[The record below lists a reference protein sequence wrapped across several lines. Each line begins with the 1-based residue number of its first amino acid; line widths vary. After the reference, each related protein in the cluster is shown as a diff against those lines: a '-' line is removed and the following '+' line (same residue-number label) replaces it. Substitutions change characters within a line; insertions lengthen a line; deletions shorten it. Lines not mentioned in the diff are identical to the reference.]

1 MKRQALSRRDLVRT
15 GSALTATAAL
25 GSLSGC
31 LGLFDSND
39 DEELG
44 LVEHVPFGTTYAV
57 HADVASVLDDEQLR
71 AGLDEALPTDVEPY
85 ADAESVTELLDRA
98 EDDAGLDVRAVSE
111 TLSFGGLALD
121 DAATI
126 VWADWDIADVTATL
140 GEQVELEEETHRDRT
155 VYATDNAWT
164 CELESGVFVTGAP
177 STTRAAIDLW
187 AGAGQGASDRL
198 TDAYRASL
206 PGHIRY
212 GFGVP
217 PEIAAGVPGA
227 TVNEPLVEDI
237 DYGYGAIYAD
247 GTERVAE
254 LNFQA
259 ADSSTAETLENA
271 LFTVVTLL
279 GQEGGEIELPTAIES
294 ILEAGIED
302 VEVDRDGEIVSVT
315 YRNEPADL
323 GPLLVE
329 LVGELWTIL
338 DVGTP

>member
-1 MKRQALSRRDLVRT
+1 MKRHALSRRDLVRA
-15 GSALTATAAL
+15 GGALTATAVL

-31 LGLFDSND
+31 LGFFDSDD

-44 LVEHVPFGTTYAV
+44 MVEHVPFGTAYAV
-57 HADVASVLDDEQLR
+57 HADVASVLADEQLR
-71 AGLDEALPTDVEPY
+71 GAFDETLPADVGPY
-85 ADAESVTELLDRA
+85 ADAESVTEVLDRA
-98 EDDAGLDVRAVSE
+98 EDDTGLDVRAVSE

-140 GEQVELEEETHRDRT
+140 GEQVEIEEETHRDRT

-187 AGAGQGASDRL
+187 VGAGQGASDRL
-198 TDAYRASL
+198 TDAYQASS
-206 PGHIRY
+206 PGHVRY
-212 GFGVP
+212 GFDVP
-217 PEIAAGVPGA
+217 PEIAAAVPGA

-237 DYGYGAIYAD
+237 DYGYGSIYAD

-254 LNFQA
+254 LTFQA

-279 GQEGGEIELPTAIES
+279 GQEGGEIELPRTVES
-294 ILEAGIED
+294 VLEAGIED
-302 VEVDRDGEIVSVT
+302 IEVDRDGEIVTVT
-315 YRNEPADL
+315 YRNEPVHL
-323 GPLLVE
+323 GPLLVG

-338 DVGTP
+338 DL